1 MQEQR
6 NDVKLELIIK
16 SEAEGKSLENLQPGP
31 VVEKENKWAVVQSLS
46 REISMTK
53 RELSANR

>member
-1 MQEQR
+1 M
-6 NDVKLELIIK
+6 ELIIK

-53 RELSANR
+53 RELSVNR